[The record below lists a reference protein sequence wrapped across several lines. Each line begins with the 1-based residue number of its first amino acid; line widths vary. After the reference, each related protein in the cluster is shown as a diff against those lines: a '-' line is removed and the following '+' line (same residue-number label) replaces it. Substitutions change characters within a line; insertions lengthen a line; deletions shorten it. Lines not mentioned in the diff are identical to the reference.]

1 MSYSMVLQI
10 ILADILLIVRI
21 FPRPCGAAKNT
32 TQLVKYPHVLSLK
45 PSNKMYVLQV
55 DHSIVVGLISWALN
69 FIMS

>member
-21 FPRPCGAAKNT
+21 FPRPCGASKNT

-45 PSNKMYVLQV
+45 PSNKVYVLQV
-55 DHSIVVGLISWALN
+55 DHSIVVGLISWTLN